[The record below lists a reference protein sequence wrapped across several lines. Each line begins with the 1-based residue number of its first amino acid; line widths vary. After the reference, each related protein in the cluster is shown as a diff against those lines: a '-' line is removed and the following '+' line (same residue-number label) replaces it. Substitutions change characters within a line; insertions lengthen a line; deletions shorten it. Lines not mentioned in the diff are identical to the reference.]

1 MSISIHIPFYNP
13 NPQKKEGFRQ
23 LTRFD
28 FLKENIENLKKLSIK
43 NDIFIHTHNN
53 YLDDKKLE
61 AQIITHKINEKD
73 LEKGHLT
80 WLSRPLMEKQKNDYD
95 FFMYLE
101 HDIGFSEKNLQ
112 YFLEHQDQLS
122 EKKFHLGYLIY
133 EQNHKDHKKYCIH
146 LTNKLTKFI
155 KIDKQIFFL
164 NDVENYCCFWIYNKK
179 IFNNFVKTKWWS
191 FEKKLTNFR
200 HHYGITERS
209 SLGYHALNINYFR
222 ATLLPQVNNKL
233 DPNCFVEHMTNNY
246 FDKFSDIDKLEYDDI
261 RGACKFDIEN
271 LHEENLNQ
279 KEIKDNL
286 YLRKVIKIILWKF
299 RILNRVVK
307 KLFKC

>member
-80 WLSRPLMEKQKNDYD
+80 WLSRPFMEKQKNDYD

-155 KIDKQIFFL
+155 KIDKQIFFYL
-164 NDVENYCCFWIYNKK
+164 KD
-179 IFNNFVKTKWWS
+179 
-191 FEKKLTNFR
+191 
-200 HHYGITERS
+200 
-209 SLGYHALNINYFR
+209 
-222 ATLLPQVNNKL
+222 L
-233 DPNCFVEHMTNNY
+233 D
-246 FDKFSDIDKLEYDDI
+246 I
-261 RGACKFDIEN
+261 
-271 LHEENLNQ
+271 
-279 KEIKDNL
+279 
-286 YLRKVIKIILWKF
+286 
-299 RILNRVVK
+299 
-307 KLFKC
+307 